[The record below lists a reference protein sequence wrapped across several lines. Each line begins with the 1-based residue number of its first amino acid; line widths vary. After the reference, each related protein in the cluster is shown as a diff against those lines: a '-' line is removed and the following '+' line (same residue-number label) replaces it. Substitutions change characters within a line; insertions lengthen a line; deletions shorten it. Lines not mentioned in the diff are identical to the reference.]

1 MKRTWKPT
9 TAGILTIIGGILGIG
24 IGAFVATL
32 HETGGALMGLAGF
45 CLIIG
50 AWLIPL
56 FMAIVGD
63 IAAAATGFGGII
75 GAPVISMGVIALI
88 GGVYAMR
95 RKVWRFA
102 LAGAILAI
110 ICGGIFGILATIF
123 VSRGRREFA

>member
-9 TAGILTIIGGILGIG
+9 TAGILTIIGGIIGIG
-24 IGAFVATL
+24 IGVLVATL
-32 HETGGALMGLAGF
+32 YESGGALMGLGGF

-50 AWLIPL
+50 AWVIPL
-56 FMAIVGD
+56 FVAMAGD
-63 IAAAATGFGGII
+63 IAAAVTGFGGTIS
-75 GAPVISMGVIALI
+75 AAVISMGVIALI

-110 ICGGIFGILATIF
+110 ICGGVFGILATIF
-123 VSRGRREFA
+123 VSRGRREFT